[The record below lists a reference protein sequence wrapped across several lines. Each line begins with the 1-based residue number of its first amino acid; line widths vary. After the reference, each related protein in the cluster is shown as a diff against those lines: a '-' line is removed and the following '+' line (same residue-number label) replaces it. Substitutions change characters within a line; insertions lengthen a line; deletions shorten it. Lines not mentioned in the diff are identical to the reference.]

1 MKGMFGLP
9 VFWQLSSLSGDREKG
24 GDKAELL
31 SGVVMTTLSRDGVVV
46 VMSREGDTEPGEDL
60 MQVDSSGLLTRK
72 EGTGV
77 DGGEGIPASGAR
89 DVITGTGDV
98 MLAGGVTLEYD
109 VIRTGDDI
117 GYIGVH

>member
-1 MKGMFGLP
+1 M
-9 VFWQLSSLSGDREKG
+9 
-24 GDKAELL
+24 
-31 SGVVMTTLSRDGVVV
+31 
-46 VMSREGDTEPGEDL
+46 
-60 MQVDSSGLLTRK
+60 DSSGLLTRK

-98 MLAGGVTLEYD
+98 MLAGGVTLDSYD

>member
-9 VFWQLSSLSGDREKG
+9 VFWQLSPLSGDKEKG

-46 VMSREGDTEPGEDL
+46 VMSREGDTEPGEDF

-77 DGGEGIPASGAR
+77 DGG
-89 DVITGTGDV
+89 DVITSTGDV
-98 MLAGGVTLEYD
+98 MLAGGPVTLEYD
-109 VIRTGDDI
+109 LIRTGDDI

>member
-1 MKGMFGLP
+1 M
-9 VFWQLSSLSGDREKG
+9 
-24 GDKAELL
+24 
-31 SGVVMTTLSRDGVVV
+31 
-46 VMSREGDTEPGEDL
+46 
-60 MQVDSSGLLTRK
+60 DSSGLLTRK

-98 MLAGGVTLEYD
+98 MQAGGLEYD

-117 GYIGVH
+117 GEKEAGVVKGLSRGSCFI